1 MHLDSSCAFANRVHL
16 FIYSHLGEPKMAGLK
31 QCRKGFTL
39 IELLVVIAISA
50 VLIALLLPAVQ
61 QAREAARRT
70 QCKNNL
76 KQIGL
81 ALHNYLSTHSTFP
94 PGRGAPDMVSRT
106 TGAPIVSYTS
116 YTSANTTANAAN
128 RSIHLLI
135 LPYLDQGN
143 IYNGV
148 NFSGHWSQQM
158 TSGGGVTPLHEAYAL
173 FVQTGGLFICPSDI
187 TTPRLTTE
195 NNYVA
200 NFGGSVH
207 YGGAQDATHQNTL
220 TTTYNSP
227 TYGTIPCSGN
237 GAFTIAISFSDR
249 DFTDGSSNTAMF
261 SERTRGSGLNM
272 AGVKPNKEDVITM
285 PTRDVNM
292 NDPEVQYKDCLSY
305 VPAVSSFNF
314 SSFGRWLGG
323 SDFSN
328 GWPWAAYSG
337 SLYNHVATPN
347 WVGQDCGNLSA
358 ISDTPGEHAIIS
370 ARSRHTGGV
379 NVTMVDGSVR
389 YVSDNVDRAV
399 WRGVGSRNGSEVV
412 TDF

>member
-1 MHLDSSCAFANRVHL
+1 MIKLRRRQS
-16 FIYSHLGEPKMAGLK
+16 
-31 QCRKGFTL
+31 GFTL
-39 IELLVVIAISA
+39 IELLVVIAIIA

-94 PGRGAPDMVSRT
+94 PGRGAPDMISRT
-106 TGAPIVSYTS
+106 TGVPLTTYTS
-116 YTSANTTANAAN
+116 YSAANTTANAAN
-128 RSIHLLI
+128 RSIHLMI

-143 IYNGV
+143 VYNGV
-148 NFSGHWSQQM
+148 NFSDRWSQQM
-158 TSGGGVTPLHEAYAL
+158 TTGGGVTPIHPAYAV
-173 FVQTGGLFICPSDI
+173 FVQTGGLFICPSDASSG
-187 TTPRLTTE
+187 RLTTE

-207 YGGAQDATHQNTL
+207 YGGAQDGTNQNTL
-220 TTTYNSP
+220 TATYSSP
-227 TYGTIPCSGN
+227 TYGVIPCSGN
-237 GAFTIAISFSDR
+237 GAFTIATSYSDR
-249 DFTDGSSNTAMF
+249 DFTDGMSNTAMF

-272 AGVKPNKEDVITM
+272 ASVKPNQ
-285 PTRDVNM
+285 N
-292 NDPEVQYKDCLSY
+292 CLSY

-389 YVSDNVDRAV
+389 FVSDSVDRGV
-399 WRGVGSRNGSEVV
+399 WRGVGSRNGSEIV